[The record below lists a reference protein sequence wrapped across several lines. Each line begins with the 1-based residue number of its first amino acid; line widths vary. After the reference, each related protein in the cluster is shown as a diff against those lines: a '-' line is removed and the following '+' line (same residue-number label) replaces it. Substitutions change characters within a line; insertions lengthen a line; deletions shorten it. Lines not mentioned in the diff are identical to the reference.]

1 MKTNCI
7 YSFLFVSR
15 RRHTLD
21 AKLDKAA
28 ASNRESP
35 SVVLGAEVHAPTLG
49 RSETKDKEKAADSPA
64 EEQSSVSQ
72 EPPQPQ
78 YWTPQLDSMWTEAS
92 LLLRVPVKSAED
104 LIYIEAAAEAGLLF
118 MSEMDE
124 VSKSLSIL
132 RGTLSRW
139 LLPYDQNTRL
149 DEQSSTPH
157 SVLENMPS
165 VLRGKISERQV
176 HYLVKGANNV
186 RKLVRIKIAD
196 DNDLEQARAALKTTM
211 AFLKMLHERSTIFS
225 KTPFE
230 FMSLRPVSSAAH
242 R

>member
-1 MKTNCI
+1 MDSK
-7 YSFLFVSR
+7 FEK
-15 RRHTLD
+15 HD
-21 AKLDKAA
+21 AA
-28 ASNRESP
+28 AEAKTQIGNDASDRKESP
-35 SVVLGAEVHAPTLG
+35 ARVVAVASTP
-49 RSETKDKEKAADSPA
+49 
-64 EEQSSVSQ
+64 SVSV
-72 EPPQPQ
+72 ESSHPQ
-78 YWTPQLDSMWTEAS
+78 YWTPQLDSMWIETS
-92 LLLRVPVKSAED
+92 LLLRVPVKTAED
-104 LIYIEAAAEAGLLF
+104 LIYVEAAAEAGLLF

-124 VSKSLSIL
+124 VSKSLNIL

-165 VLRGKISERQV
+165 TLRGKISERQV

-196 DNDLEQARAALKTTM
+196 DNDLEQARVALKTAI
-211 AFLKMLHERSTIFS
+211 AFLKSLNERASMFS

-242 R
+242 HR